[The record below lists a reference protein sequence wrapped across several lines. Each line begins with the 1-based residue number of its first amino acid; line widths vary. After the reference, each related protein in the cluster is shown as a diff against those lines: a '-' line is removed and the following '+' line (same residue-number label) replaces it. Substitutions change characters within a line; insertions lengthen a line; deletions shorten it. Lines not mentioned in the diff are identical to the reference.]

1 MKKIDI
7 HTHLPKDDPEM
18 EGYIRIMDR
27 FEVVAALVHALPTEG
42 RDNADVLR
50 AVRAHPDRLFG
61 SVHVDLREPVEKSID
76 LAREYAAHG
85 FRSVKLFPN
94 MGFDANDEHLE
105 PFWAAVEELGFM
117 CLPHCGW
124 LLHRKERAQVRLD
137 SLTATPFHFEVPA
150 RRHEG
155 VRFVFGHFG
164 GAASY
169 LETIVLCSRL
179 TNAFA
184 DTCPGWG
191 RWVFQNRLPGLE
203 SATARTR
210 PGGRRPTGPWGGRRR
225 ISSVISTG
233 TPRGCWS
240 FLKRSPRA
248 GRRLQRERTS
258 EPSLDILPLMSEYCM
273 VEVVF
278 LKSAVASETDN
289 REEGDGLR
297 RRRR

>member
-18 EGYIRIMDR
+18 EGYLSIMDR
-27 FEVVAALVHALPTEG
+27 FEVVAALVHAVPAEG

-50 AVRAHPDRLFG
+50 AVKAHPERLFG
-61 SVHVDLREPVEKSID
+61 SVHVDLREPVEECID
-76 LAREYAAHG
+76 LVREYAARG

-105 PFWAAVEELGFM
+105 PFWAVVEELGLM

-124 LLHRKERAQVRLD
+124 LLHRKERAQARLD

-155 VRFVFGHFG
+155 VRFIFGHFG

-179 TNAFA
+179 PNAFA

-191 RWVFQNRLPGLE
+191 RWVFQNRLPGL
-203 SATARTR
+203 A
-210 PGGRRPTGPWGGRRR
+210 
-225 ISSVISTG
+225 
-233 TPRGCWS
+233 
-240 FLKRSPRA
+240 
-248 GRRLQRERTS
+248 
-258 EPSLDILPLMSEYCM
+258 SLDFAHVLYG
-273 VEVVF
+273 
-278 LKSAVASETDN
+278 TDN
-289 REEGDGLR
+289 AGERYGEDAKWWTETHRAMGRTEEDIERYFYGNAARLLELSEA
-297 RRRR
+297 